1 MTTAEKQS
9 AINRFNDRLHQIGVQ
24 FGKDSYQYQ
33 QYLSK
38 LELLVGVEN
47 INTKVDPKTKEVI
60 SNRAKRGKSVV
71 DDITDEDIKA
81 MDRQSTAGEIKKRIR
96 EDLAEEEGI
105 SPKEVTE
112 EMIRKR
118 AQVIGE
124 VRERMDQL
132 GNALSD
138 ALHNWREENNQHGK
152 LTYEQINEALEQFDG
167 TRHDRKEDAKRQYNK
182 HFGDSAE
189 AVPFE
194 SAKVE
199 TPRVTEARG
208 KGFRAI

>member
-9 AINRFNDRLHQIGVQ
+9 AINRYNDRLVQIGKA
-24 FGKDSYQYQ
+24 FGVDSYQYQ

-38 LELLVGVEN
+38 LELLVGIEN

-81 MDRQSTAGEIKKRIR
+81 MDSQSTAGEIKKRIR
-96 EDLAEEEGI
+96 EDLAEEDGI
-105 SPKEVTE
+105 SPKDVTP
-112 EMIRKR
+112 EMVRKR
-118 AQVIGE
+118 AQEIGE
-124 VRERMDQL
+124 VRERMDEL

-138 ALHNWREENNQHGK
+138 ALHNWREEHNQHGK
-152 LTYEQINEALEQFDG
+152 LTYTQINEALAQFDR
-167 TRHDRKEDAKRQYNK
+167 TRHDRKEDAKRQYDK
-182 HFGDSAE
+182 HFGDSSE

-194 SAKVE
+194 SAKVD
-199 TPRVTEARG
+199 TPKITEAKG
-208 KGFRAI
+208 KWFRAI